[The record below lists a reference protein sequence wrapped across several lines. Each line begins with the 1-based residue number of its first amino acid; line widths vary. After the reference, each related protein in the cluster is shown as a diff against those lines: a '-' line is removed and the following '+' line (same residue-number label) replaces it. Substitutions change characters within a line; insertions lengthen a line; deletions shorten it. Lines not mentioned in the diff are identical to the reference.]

1 MQLPNFSR
9 RPLVN
14 LPLLRS
20 ALGERERLARAAS
33 SRAHVHSAT
42 IQPECQ
48 ARLQHLRHVGALRR
62 RGRRLLQTRAERA
75 RGKAC
80 ESCRNSGYRAEGDAV
95 RSLADECAAPF
106 CSHRCYPAHAPH
118 RRWQRTARSRRA
130 AEPHEAAT
138 LPSDEC
144 LFMGWVARPL
154 GSGALP
160 SDEVECSVRLWP
172 SRCRSLTRPRGAQSF
187 ARGRGPCTCACRS

>member
-1 MQLPNFSR
+1 MSVRSLTFFPCSANAPDSR
-9 RPLVN
+9 
-14 LPLLRS
+14 
-20 ALGERERLARAAS
+20 ERERRP
-33 SRAHVHSAT
+33 RAHVHSAT

-138 LPSDEC
+138 LPSDGASSWVG
-144 LFMGWVARPL
+144 LRAPWVAVLYPVTRL
-154 GSGALP
+154 SVQYACGRLV
-160 SDEVECSVRLWP
+160 VE
-172 SRCRSLTRPRGAQSF
+172 A
-187 ARGRGPCTCACRS
+187 